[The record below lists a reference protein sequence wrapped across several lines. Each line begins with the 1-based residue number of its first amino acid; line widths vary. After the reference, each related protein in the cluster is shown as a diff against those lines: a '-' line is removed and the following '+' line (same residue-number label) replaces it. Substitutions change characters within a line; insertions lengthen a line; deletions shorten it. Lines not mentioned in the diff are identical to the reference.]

1 MCMLNARVD
10 ITLPIKL
17 IAELKKSVPKR
28 KRSLFIANAVED
40 KLNRIKRDKGLE
52 ELAGIWDKAGGFKFS
67 TDKELT
73 QWRRKLWASFDRRT
87 SPK

>member
-1 MCMLNARVD
+1 MCMLNARID
-10 ITLPIKL
+10 FTLPTAL
-17 IAELKKSVPKR
+17 ISELKKTVPKR

-52 ELAGIWDKAGGFKFS
+52 ELAGSWDKHGGFKFS

-87 SPK
+87 SSK